1 MTMLK
6 WRGFTVEDRLETER
20 DELRTCKAEGHG
32 EGRAAGEM
40 EERGAGKERGGVPTK
55 ERVNAAS
62 YVPIPS

>member
-1 MTMLK
+1 VTKAEME
-6 WRGFTVEDRLETER
+6 GFTVEDRLETER

-32 EGRAAGEM
+32 EGRVAGEM